1 MKNIF
6 NFAKRF
12 KRKITEE
19 QAFYQLWEYQRSIA
33 QSRSQ
38 VNEIDAIF
46 ERHLRENYRPNWNWG
61 SEP

>member
-46 ERHLRENYRPNWNWG
+46 ERHL
-61 SEP
+61 